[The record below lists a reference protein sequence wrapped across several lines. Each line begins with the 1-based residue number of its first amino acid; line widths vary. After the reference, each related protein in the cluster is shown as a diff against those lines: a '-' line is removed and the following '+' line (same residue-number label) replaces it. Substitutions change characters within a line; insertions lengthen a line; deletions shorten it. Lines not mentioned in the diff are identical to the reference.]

1 MTWLFEMFGS
11 WVSDFYLSMLQDFAD
26 SVIDL
31 VLQIVDGFWQN
42 NLLEAFLNFSV
53 AINIV
58 VMVVSILI
66 LCFDIAEE
74 SKPIIWKQIFANLFK
89 GGLFTL
95 FSRYI
100 GMLCLTLSNL
110 IVKYLQID
118 VDQSALWNVPLMV
131 PSSAISASVIWLL
144 ILVISFVAFGVVCVM
159 RNASMF
165 VLMMS
170 SALYIPDIV
179 RGDTAKMGDWIRQ
192 VIAVSL
198 TFVFQYILFCIGVG
212 GCISYEPITALTG
225 LVGIF
230 SVPKVLQKFGYSSGV
245 TGIFSSAG
253 NAAMQVGKMFIK

>member
-1 MTWLFEMFGS
+1 MTWLFEMFGQ
-11 WVSDFYLSMLQDFAD
+11 WVSEYYFKLIQDFAD

-31 VLQIVDGFWQN
+31 VLELVDGFWQN
-42 NLLEAFLNFSV
+42 NLLEAFLDFSV
-53 AINIV
+53 AINLI

-74 SKPIIWKQIFANLFK
+74 NKPIIWKQIFANLFK
-89 GGLFTL
+89 GGMFTL

-110 IVKYLQID
+110 IVKYLEID
-118 VDQSALWNVPLMV
+118 VDRSALWNIPLMT
-131 PSSAISASVIWLL
+131 PSGAIGVTLIWII
-144 ILVISFVAFGVVCVM
+144 ILVVSFAAFAVVCVT

-170 SALYIPDIV
+170 SALYIPDVV

-192 VIAVSL
+192 VIAVTL

-212 GCISYEPITALTG
+212 GCIAYDPVTALTG